1 MIDCSIT
8 IFNPVAG
15 FPMPN
20 RPDFDGLMR
29 AVCTGY
35 GYCGSLQD
43 DGFVHVTDFFP
54 ERGRV
59 TAEQFVDW
67 LFMAEGDQGP
77 MGSPSAML
85 MREKIRNC
93 FIGSW
98 AQITS
103 TLGSCAI
110 SETTG
115 EVARPSL
122 VRNAAESSVL
132 GSVAE
137 WPLSCCSKF

>member
-1 MIDCSIT
+1 MIDCSIV
-8 IFNPVAG
+8 IFDPVAG

-43 DGFVHVTDFFP
+43 DGFVHLTDFFP
-54 ERGRV
+54 ERGKV

-67 LFMAEGDQGP
+67 LFMAEGDQRP
-77 MGSPSAML
+77 MGSPSAMM

-93 FIGSW
+93 FIGYM
-98 AQITS
+98 
-103 TLGSCAI
+103 GSDY
-110 SETTG
+110 
-115 EVARPSL
+115 VNARKL
-122 VRNAAESSVL
+122 RYLRNNWRGGA
-132 GSVAE
+132 
-137 WPLSCCSKF
+137 PKPRSKRR